1 MSDGGPTSGGND
13 ADLFAAARSAG
24 SARRELDELLPAV
37 AVGDERAYEAVYD
50 QASGWVLGAVRKV
63 LRDPAQAEEV
73 MQEVLLEIWRTA
85 SRYDPQQ
92 GSGVSWV
99 MTMAHRRAVDRVRS
113 ERSHTTREL
122 KAATATV
129 DYDDVIEAVEASLDR
144 QRVQR
149 CLTSLTD
156 LQRECVGLA
165 YYSGYTYREVAEL
178 LEVPAGTVKTRMRD
192 GLIRL
197 RDCLGVS

>member
-1 MSDGGPTSGGND
+1 M
-13 ADLFAAARSAG
+13 
-24 SARRELDELLPAV
+24 LPAV
-37 AVGDERAYEAVYD
+37 AIGDQRAYEAVYD
-50 QASGWVLGAVRKV
+50 QASGWVLGVVRKV

-85 SRYDPQQ
+85 SRFDPAQ
-92 GSGVSWV
+92 GTGVSWV

-113 ERSHTTREL
+113 ERSHTTREIR
-122 KAATATV
+122 AATATV
-129 DYDDVIEAVEASLDR
+129 DYDEVIEAVEASLDR
-144 QRVQR
+144 ERVQR
-149 CLTSLTD
+149 CLTSLTE

-178 LEVPAGTVKTRMRD
+178 LGVPGGTVKTRMRD

-197 RDCLGVS
+197 RDCLGVA

>member
-1 MSDGGPTSGGND
+1 MTDGETSRDGEQPTGASSPG
-13 ADLFAAARSAG
+13 RAG
-24 SARRELDELLPAV
+24 QRLDDLLPAV
-37 AVGDERAYEAVYD
+37 ALGDERAYEAVYD
-50 QASGWVLGAVRKV
+50 QASGWVLGVVRKV

-73 MQEVLLEIWRTA
+73 MQEVLLEVWRTA
-85 SRYDPQQ
+85 SRFDPRQ

-113 ERSHTTREL
+113 ERSHALREAR
-122 KAATATV
+122 AASAVV
-129 DYDDVIEAVEASLDR
+129 DYDDVTEAVEASLDR
-144 QRVQR
+144 ERVQR
-149 CLTSLTD
+149 CLSSLTQ

-165 YYSGYTYREVAEL
+165 YYNGYTYREVAEL
-178 LEVPAGTVKTRMRD
+178 LGVPSGTVKTRMRD

>member
-1 MSDGGPTSGGND
+1 MTDGDGRPDRDAAGIGG
-13 ADLFAAARSAG
+13 AARPDRGAG
-24 SARRELDELLPAV
+24 LDDLISAV
-37 AVGDERAYEAVYD
+37 ALGDERAYEALYD
-50 QASGWVLGAVRKV
+50 QAAGWVLGLVRRV

-85 SRYDPQQ
+85 SRFDRQQ
-92 GSGVSWV
+92 GSAVSWV

-113 ERSHTTREL
+113 ERSHASREQR
-122 KAATATV
+122 AATAV
-129 DYDDVIEAVEASLDR
+129 IDYDDVIEAVQASLDR
-144 QRVQR
+144 ERVQR
-149 CLTSLTD
+149 CLTSLTE
-156 LQRECVGLA
+156 LQRECVSLA

-178 LEVPAGTVKTRMRD
+178 LNVPAGTVKTRMRD

>member
-1 MSDGGPTSGGND
+1 MTDGGTGHDSDRLAG
-13 ADLFAAARSAG
+13 AASPGRAG
-24 SARRELDELLPAV
+24 QRLDDLLPAV
-37 AVGDERAYEAVYD
+37 ARGDERAYEALYD

-73 MQEVLLEIWRTA
+73 MQEVLLEVWRTA
-85 SRYDPQQ
+85 SRFDPRQ

-113 ERSHTTREL
+113 ERSHASREAR
-122 KAATATV
+122 AARAV
-129 DYDDVIEAVEASLDR
+129 IDYDDVTEAVEASLDR
-144 QRVQR
+144 ERVQR
-149 CLTSLTD
+149 CLLALTR
-156 LQRECVGLA
+156 LQRECVAMA
-165 YYSGYTYREVAEL
+165 YYNGYTYREVAEL
-178 LEVPAGTVKTRMRD
+178 LGVPAGTVKTRMRD

>member
-1 MSDGGPTSGGND
+1 MTDGETSRDGERPTGASSPG
-13 ADLFAAARSAG
+13 RAG
-24 SARRELDELLPAV
+24 QRLDDLLPAV
-37 AVGDERAYEAVYD
+37 ALGDERAYEAVYD
-50 QASGWVLGAVRKV
+50 QASGWVLGVVRKV

-73 MQEVLLEIWRTA
+73 MQEVLLEVWRTA
-85 SRYDPQQ
+85 SRFDPRQ

-113 ERSHTTREL
+113 ERSHALREAR
-122 KAATATV
+122 AASAVV
-129 DYDDVIEAVEASLDR
+129 DYDDVTEAVEASLDR
-144 QRVQR
+144 ERVQR
-149 CLTSLTD
+149 CLSSLTQ

-165 YYSGYTYREVAEL
+165 YYNGYTYREVAEL
-178 LEVPAGTVKTRMRD
+178 LGVPSGTVKTRMRD

>member
-1 MSDGGPTSGGND
+1 MSDGGPRSGGND
-13 ADLFAAARSAG
+13 RELFAARPASRG
-24 SARRELDELLPAV
+24 RLRLDELLPAV
-37 AVGDERAYEAVYD
+37 AVGDQQAYEALYD
-50 QASGWVLGAVRKV
+50 QASGWVLGVVRKV

-85 SRYDPQQ
+85 SRFDPLQ

-122 KAATATV
+122 RAATATI
-129 DYDDVIEAVEASLDR
+129 DYDEVIEAVEASLDR
-144 QRVQR
+144 ERVQR
-149 CLTSLTD
+149 CLTSLTE

-178 LEVPAGTVKTRMRD
+178 LEVPAARSRPGCAT
-192 GLIRL
+192 G
-197 RDCLGVS
+197 